1 MTERRLR
8 RGSNIQ
14 AESATGP
21 LIRRHILYLKFEK
34 VCFDN
39 RVQFIDMLFVF
50 QGDPAKPIMK
60 KNSFKIR
67 NKLISIFILIKV
79 LPLLALAWF
88 AWHQI
93 AELVEKME
101 ISLET
106 ATMESQEMGEKVVQ
120 LATKDSIRALDEKSR
135 EAIERLTVDTANNVA
150 RFLYER
156 DRDIR
161 QAALFEPSEASY
173 RNFLIS
179 KFSPIIEHDPL
190 FMDKDGKRWEMSQN
204 SQRAFDVVQSS
215 NKNNEND
222 FHSRPPK
229 INGKPIDRPLYLEM
243 TFIDLA
249 GKEKF
254 KVTTSNFLAPDL
266 QDVSLRKNTFCKA
279 ETYFEHLKDLQ
290 PGEIFVSD
298 VIGAY
303 QKTDLIGMYSK
314 TRAEKAGIDFDPQ
327 NSAYAGKENP
337 VGKRFQG
344 MIRWATPVER
354 NGHVIGFVTL
364 ALDHTHIMEF
374 TDHIVPTE
382 ERYSAIPDAGTG
394 NYAFMWDYKSRN
406 ISHPRDYFITGYNPE
421 TGAPAPP
428 WLEAKHYQQWK
439 AESLNIA
446 DFLDTLPLYENQSL
460 DKKPAPEQTR
470 SGYVGL
476 DCRYLNFAPQCDG
489 WMDLTQ
495 HGGSGSFLIFW
506 SGLWKLTTA
515 AAIPYYTGPYA
526 NSPMGFG
533 FVTIGANVHEF
544 HKAAL
549 ATAKHIENIG
559 ADHIATL
566 DQQFQRNQ
574 EFLKKSLQETTK
586 NLTISTLVMI
596 FVIIIIAIWMASILT
611 GRITKIITSISRFQK
626 NDMTQRLQIQSG
638 DELED
643 LALTFNSMADNIQQ
657 SMIDIRVAH
666 EQSKKANQQLIEE
679 IATRKKVEKEL
690 AQNRDSLE
698 RMVSERTSELE
709 QEINERKQAEKS
721 KNALETRLH
730 RAEKMEAIGT
740 LAGGV
745 AHDLNNILSGILT
758 YPELLLLQL
767 KEDDPM
773 YRPLQT
779 IQSSGEKAA
788 AIVNDLLT
796 LARRGVSITKTL
808 NLNNIVSDYL
818 SSPEYQQLLFHHPNI
833 QVKTDLAK
841 NLMHLRGSKLHL
853 SKTLMNLVSNGIESM
868 TDVGQ
873 LTIQTENRYLD
884 KPLKLYE
891 NVLEGEYVTLIIKDE
906 GSGIK
911 KQDLNRIFEPFYTKK
926 TMGRSGTGLGMA
938 VVWGAIQD
946 HHGYIDCQSEVN
958 QGTVFTL
965 FFPVCRD
972 ALTSEVSTPEFDE
985 LKGNSETILLVDD
998 VKEQLEI
1005 ASMILTKLNYTVHT
1019 VSSGEEALSFLE
1031 DNAVDLVILDMIM
1044 EPGID
1049 GLETYQAI
1057 INKWPDQKAII
1068 ASGFSEIGRLNEA
1081 LQHGVKS
1088 HLKKPYSITNLG
1100 QHVIKGLSNN

>member
-1 MTERRLR
+1 
-8 RGSNIQ
+8 
-14 AESATGP
+14 
-21 LIRRHILYLKFEK
+21 
-34 VCFDN
+34 
-39 RVQFIDMLFVF
+39 
-50 QGDPAKPIMK
+50 MK
-60 KNSFKIR
+60 KISFKIR
-67 NKLISIFILIKV
+67 TKLILIFILIKV

-93 AELVEKME
+93 TDLVEKMQV
-101 ISLET
+101 SFET
-106 ATMESQEMGEKVVQ
+106 ATQKNQAMGKEIVQ

-135 EAIERLTVDTANNVA
+135 EAIERLTVDTANDVA

-161 QAALFEPSEASY
+161 QATLFEPSEANY
-173 RNFLIS
+173 RTFLAS
-179 KFSPIIEHDPL
+179 KFSPIIQHEPL
-190 FMDKDGKRWEMSQN
+190 VMDREGKRWAGAEPTHT
-204 SQRAFDVVQSS
+204 AVGVVQSN
-215 NKNNEND
+215 NKDNAND
-222 FHSRPPK
+222 FHSRPPE
-229 INGKPIDRPLYLEM
+229 IHGKPVEQPLYLEM
-243 TFIDLA
+243 TFIDLT
-249 GKEKF
+249 GLEKF
-254 KVTTSNFLAPDL
+254 KVTTSNLLTPDL
-266 QDVSLRKNTFCKA
+266 HNVSLKENTFCKA
-279 ETYFEHLKDLQ
+279 ETYFKHLKNLH

-303 QKTDLIGMYSK
+303 QKTDLIGTYSPA
-314 TRAEKAGIDFDPQ
+314 RAKELGIDFSPQ

-337 VGKRFQG
+337 VGKPFQG
-344 MIRWATPVER
+344 LVRWATPVER
-354 NGHVIGFVTL
+354 NGHIIGFVTL
-364 ALDHTHIMEF
+364 ALNHTHIMEF

-382 ERYSAIPDAGTG
+382 ERHTAISDAGTG
-394 NYAFMWDYKSRN
+394 NYAFMWDYRSRN
-406 ISHPRDYFITGYNPE
+406 ISHPRDYFITGYDPE
-421 TGAPAPP
+421 TGEPALP
-428 WLEAKHYQQWK
+428 WLEAKHYQQWQATTAK
-439 AESLNIA
+439 SS
-446 DFLDTLPLYENQSL
+446 DFLSTLPLYKNQSL
-460 DKKPAPEQTR
+460 EKKAAPEQTQ

-489 WMDLTQ
+489 WVNLTQ

-515 AAIPYYTGPYA
+515 AAIPYYTGQYA
-526 NSPMGFG
+526 NSPRGFG

-549 ATAKHIENIG
+549 TTAKHIENIG
-559 ADHIATL
+559 KDHIATL

-574 EFLKKSLQETTK
+574 EFLKKSLKETTK

-596 FVIIIIAIWMASILT
+596 FAIIVIAIWMASTLT
-611 GRITKIITSISRFQK
+611 GRITKIIQSISYFQQ
-626 NDMTQRLQIQSG
+626 NDMSQRLHIDSG

-666 EQSKKANQQLIEE
+666 EESEKTNQQLIEE
-679 IATRKKVEKEL
+679 IAIRKKAEEEL
-690 AQNRDSLE
+690 AQNRDNLE
-698 RMVSERTSELE
+698 QIVSDRTRELE
-709 QEINERKQAEKS
+709 QEIYERQQAENS
-721 KNALETRLH
+721 KNDLETRLH

-767 KEDDPM
+767 KKDDPM

-779 IQSSGEKAA
+779 IQTSGEKAA
-788 AIVNDLLT
+788 AIVQDLLT

-808 NLNNIVSDYL
+808 NLNNIITDYL
-818 SSPEYQQLLFHHPNI
+818 SSPEYQQLLFHHPNVR
-833 QVKTDLAK
+833 VKTQLAN
-841 NLMHLRGSKLHL
+841 NLMHLLGSEVHL
-853 SKTLMNLVSNGIESM
+853 LKTLMNLVGNGVESM
-868 TDVGQ
+868 IGGGQ

-891 NVLEGEYVTLIIKDE
+891 KVLAGEYVTLIIKDE

-911 KQDLNRIFEPFYTKK
+911 EQDLNRIFEPFYTKK

-946 HHGYIDCQSEVN
+946 HHGYIDCQSEIHK
-958 QGTVFTL
+958 GTTFTL
-965 FFPVCRD
+965 YFPVCRD
-972 ALTSEVSTPEFDE
+972 ADAISNAVSAPEFNE
-985 LKGNSETILLVDD
+985 LKGHGETILLVDD

-1005 ASMILTKLNYTVHT
+1005 ASMILAKLNYTVHT
-1019 VSSGEEALSFLE
+1019 VASGEDALSFLE
-1031 DNAVDLVILDMIM
+1031 DNTVDLVILDMIM

-1049 GLETYQAI
+1049 GLATYQAI
-1057 INKWPDQKAII
+1057 IKKWPEQKTII

-1081 LQHGVKS
+1081 LMLGVKS
-1088 HLKKPYSITNLG
+1088 HLKKPYTVTNLG
-1100 QHVIKGLSNN
+1100 QQVIKGLCNT